1 MNKGIL
7 LISFLLLVA
16 SCTTEIDQQFGKMR
30 SGAPGAKVVFQA
42 AVEECTAPETKVYAD
57 ESMKVLWNADDRI
70 SIFNQS
76 TYNWQFAFEGDDG
89 DTAGGF
95 EPVGEGEPGSEMEN
109 VYAVYPYKSETALST
124 AGVLTTVLPA
134 EQAYKAHS
142 FGIGANTMVA
152 VTGDNFLAFK
162 NVGGYVELRL
172 YGDNISV
179 RRITIKGNNGE
190 KIAGKAE
197 ITMPLGGVP
206 EVTMDGSAS
215 DAVSIV
221 CDKPVKIGANATDY
235 TDFWLVLPPVTFTGG
250 FEITVVDDMGGT
262 YTKKTAKNFE
272 VKRNTL
278 DWMAPLKVELTYD
291 NEIIRFADDNFKA
304 YCVENFD
311 KNGDKEI
318 SKSEAAAVRTINVN
332 TDNITSLQ
340 GIEYFTNLTTL
351 YCRGTNRYN
360 SELHITEYFG
370 SLTSLDVSQNTALT
384 SLWCGGNQLTS
395 LDVSHNTALTDLR
408 CYHNPLGSLDISK
421 NSALTILYCQSNELA
436 ELDVSHNPALTKIQC
451 LDNQLTSLD
460 VSNNTSLTDLKC
472 YNNQLTSLNLGDNT
486 ALTLLYCQNNQ
497 LTALDVSRNTAL
509 TELHCYNNQLA
520 DLNLGDNTVL
530 TLLDCHNNQLTAL
543 DVSKNT
549 ALAELICRNNQLT
562 SLNVNGATALTK
574 LSCEYNKLI
583 TIDLQNNPQLSYC
596 NTWNNPSLLE
606 IWLKVDQ
613 TIATFYCDYSVTL
626 RYTGD
631 DTIIAFA
638 DANFKAYCLA
648 NFDYD
653 QDGEITVA
661 EGLSITTIN
670 VTTDNIT
677 SLQGIEHFSNLRY
690 LTCNGTRNWN
700 SALGQEE
707 FLGSL
712 VSLDVSQ
719 NTKLSNLYCPNNKL
733 TSLDISH
740 NAGLVYLTC
749 NHNQL
754 TSLDVKNNPELNG
767 LDCSD
772 NPLSSL
778 NIRNNANLVSLSCDN
793 NQLTGLDLSLN
804 TELSHLT
811 CNNNQLSILDVSHN
825 TKMSFIQ
832 CSGNQLTSLDFGSN
846 PLLTSINCCS
856 NQLTTLNLVNNTALT
871 SIQCDYNRMTGL
883 NVSTCAEL
891 TMLYCSHN
899 LLTTLD
905 VSHNLKLESLSCY
918 SNPSLLEIWLKTG
931 QTIPSLFQYD
941 ENVADIKYKD

>member
-1 MNKGIL
+1 MKKIL
-7 LISFLLLVA
+7 PLLSFLLLLV
-16 SCTTEIDQQFGKMR
+16 SCTTDIDQQLAGSR
-30 SGAPGAKVVFQA
+30 ASAPGEKLVFQA
-42 AVEECTAPETKVYAD
+42 SVEGCGTPDTKVYAD
-57 ESMKVLWNADDRI
+57 ENMKVLWNADDRI
-70 SIFNQS
+70 SIFNMN
-76 TYNWQFAFEGDDG
+76 TFNWQFAFEGEDG

-95 EPVGEGEPGSEMEN
+95 EPVGEDEPGTDVGY
-109 VYAVYPYKSETALST
+109 VYAVYPYKAETALST
-124 AGVLTTVLPA
+124 DGTVTTVLPA

-152 VTGDNFLAFK
+152 VTDDQFLAFK
-162 NVGGYVELRL
+162 NAGGYVELRL

-190 KIAGKAE
+190 KIAGKAA

-221 CDKPVKIGANATDY
+221 CDKPVKIGASATDY

-250 FEITVVDDMGGT
+250 FEITVVDEMGGT
-262 YTKKTAKNFE
+262 YTKKTAKSFE

-278 DWMAPLKVELTYD
+278 DWMAPLKVEPTYD

-408 CYHNPLGSLDISK
+408 CYNNPLGSLDITK
-421 NSALTILYCQSNELA
+421 NTALTILYCQRNQLT

-451 LDNQLTSLD
+451 LDNQLTSLS
-460 VSNNTSLTDLKC
+460 V
-472 YNNQLTSLNLGDNT
+472 GDK
-486 ALTLLYCQNNQ
+486 
-497 LTALDVSRNTAL
+497 
-509 TELHCYNNQLA
+509 
-520 DLNLGDNTVL
+520 TVL
-530 TLLDCHNNQLTAL
+530 TVLQCQNNQLTAL

-549 ALAELICRNNQLT
+549 ALAELYCYNNHLTSLEVGDNSVLTKLDCYNNQLTALDVSKNTALAELTCRYNQLT
-562 SLNVNGATALTK
+562 SLNVSGATALTK

-606 IWLKVDQ
+606 IWLKVNQ
-613 TIATFYCDYSVTL
+613 TIATFYYDYSVTL

-825 TKMSFIQ
+825 PKMSFIQ
-832 CSGNQLTSLDFGSN
+832 CSGNQLTSLDLGSN

>member
-1 MNKGIL
+1 MKKLFPL
-7 LISFLLLVA
+7 LSMLLLLA

-124 AGVLTTVLPA
+124 AGVLTTVLPT

-152 VTGDNFLAFK
+152 VTDDQFLAFK

-179 RRITIKGNNGE
+179 HKITIKGNNGE

-215 DAVSIV
+215 DVVSIV

-408 CYHNPLGSLDISK
+408 CYNNPLGSLDISK
-421 NSALTILYCQSNELA
+421 NTALTILYCQRNQLT

-451 LDNQLTSLD
+451 LDNQLTSLS
-460 VSNNTSLTDLKC
+460 V
-472 YNNQLTSLNLGDNT
+472 
-486 ALTLLYCQNNQ
+486 
-497 LTALDVSRNTAL
+497 
-509 TELHCYNNQLA
+509 
-520 DLNLGDNTVL
+520 GDNTVL
-530 TLLDCHNNQLTAL
+530 TVLQCQNNQLTAL

-606 IWLKVDQ
+606 IWLKVNQ
-613 TIATFYCDYSVTL
+613 TIATFYYDYSVTL